1 MGGGTALPIH
11 YPELA
16 CFALPLKEMRLDQR
30 KPLSPQGKSRAQA
43 FFYLSILALTLFLP
57 IGLHLPYFPVWLAA
71 RGFSQSEIA
80 AALALPMVLRVAVT
94 PAIAT
99 IADKQGIA
107 ATLAACAVTAFFF
120 YCSLGVLTGRV
131 LVFTG
136 SVLVA
141 TVLGLMPSLSDAL
154 TLAGIRQAENAGH
167 GHIAY
172 GHIRVWTSIGVLSS
186 MLLSG
191 WIVALFP
198 GERIIV
204 ALAGLTLLPAAA
216 ALLAATKLRDLHA
229 SGHPK
234 GGLTENPAQ
243 LRLAVAFIGAAAL
256 IQSSHAQIYSFATL
270 HWKAS
275 GLAPALIGA
284 AWATGVAAE
293 GLLFIAAGRYFS
305 AGKDPAL
312 FLIAGAAGA
321 VIRWMAMSLDPGPFL
336 LLPLQAMHGLSFGA
350 TYFGSVLLLGSI
362 ARDTHRARMQG
373 WLASAS
379 ALSLALATFAC
390 GKLTAAYGEK
400 TYLAMAFLAAAG
412 LLLAFRARAMKLRAL
427 M

>member
-1 MGGGTALPIH
+1 MLP
-11 YPELA
+11 E
-16 CFALPLKEMRLDQR
+16 ETGLDER
-30 KPLSPQGKSRAQA
+30 KPRSPQVQTRASTV
-43 FFYLSILALTLFLP
+43 FYLSILALTLFLP

-80 AALALPMVLRVAVT
+80 AALALPMILRVAVT
-94 PAIAT
+94 PAAAT

-107 ATLAACAVTAFFF
+107 ATLAFCAVIAFLF
-120 YCSLGVLTGRV
+120 YCSLGFLTGRA
-131 LVFTG
+131 LVFAG
-136 SVLVA
+136 AVLVA

-154 TLAGIRQAENAGH
+154 TLAGIRQAESTGL

-172 GHIRVWTSIGVLSS
+172 GHIRVWTSMGVLST

-204 ALAGLTLLPAAA
+204 ALAGLTLLPAAS

-229 SGHPK
+229 SGHTK
-234 GGLTENPAQ
+234 GGLTDNPAQ
-243 LRLAVAFIGAAAL
+243 LRLAIAFIGAAAL

-270 HWKAS
+270 HWKAA

-284 AWATGVAAE
+284 AWATGVASE
-293 GLLFIAAGRYFS
+293 SLLFLAAGRYFS

-321 VIRWMAMSLDPGPFL
+321 ILRWISMSFDPGPIL
-336 LLPLQAMHGLSFGA
+336 LLLLQAMHGLSFGA

-390 GKLTAAYGEK
+390 GKLTTAYGEK
-400 TYLAMAFLAAAG
+400 AYLAMAGLAAAG
-412 LLLAFRARAMKLRAL
+412 LILALRARALKLRAPA
-427 M
+427 